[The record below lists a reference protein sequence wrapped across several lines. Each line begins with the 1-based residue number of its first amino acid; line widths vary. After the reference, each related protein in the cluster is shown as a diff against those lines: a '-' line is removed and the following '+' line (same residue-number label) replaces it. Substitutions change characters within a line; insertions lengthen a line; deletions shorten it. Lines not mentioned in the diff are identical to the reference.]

1 MTACPSASRE
11 SLHWRNELSGALV
24 PDDPSP
30 IPVAVTFSLS
40 PEALAQIADVSPRVR
55 LLDYPAAPLAPGEER
70 PAPDRERARQT
81 LAQAEVIFGSHL
93 DPLVLFDSAPNL
105 RWFQVLTAGLDEL
118 IAQGIL
124 ERDFVVTTASG
135 VGAVPI
141 AEYCIG
147 VMVMLEKGLH
157 TTMRDQVEH
166 RWEFGFRGELK
177 GKTCGIVGL
186 GAIGR
191 ELARRA
197 RAFGMRIVATRRS
210 ATPGAHD
217 PDADVLLPFTD
228 LPQLLSESDY
238 VVLCVPLTA
247 ETQGMVGA
255 AELALMKP
263 GAAIVNI
270 ARAAVVDQEALLSAL
285 REERLGG
292 AALDVHDP
300 EPLPPDSPFWDMPN
314 VIVTPHRSGAV
325 YGYLDRAAA
334 FFAANLERYVRGQP
348 LENVVERD
356 RGY

>member
-1 MTACPSASRE
+1 M
-11 SLHWRNELSGALV
+11 
-24 PDDPSP
+24 PDADSP
-30 IPVAVTFSLS
+30 IPVAVTFALS
-40 PEALAQIADVSPRVR
+40 PEALGVIADASPRVR
-55 LLDYPAAPLAPGEER
+55 LLDYPAAPLVPHEDRPGS
-70 PAPDRERARQT
+70 DQERARLA

-93 DPLVLFDSAPNL
+93 DSLALLDSAPNL

-124 ERDFVVTTASG
+124 DREFVVTTASG

-141 AEYCIG
+141 AEYCMG

-157 TTMRDQVEH
+157 ITMRDQVEH
-166 RWEFGFRGELK
+166 RWEFRFAGELQ

-197 RAFGMRIVATRRS
+197 RAFGMRVVATRWS
-210 ATPGAHD
+210 ATAGSTD
-217 PDADVLLPFTD
+217 PDADLVLPFAE
-228 LPQLLSESDY
+228 LPQLLRESDY

-247 ETQGMVGA
+247 ETQGLLGA

-263 GAAIVNI
+263 GAALVNI
-270 ARAAVVDQEALLSAL
+270 ARAAVVDQDALLSAL
-285 REERLGG
+285 REERLAG

-300 EPLPPDSPFWDMPN
+300 EPLPPDSPFWDLRN

-334 FFAANLERYVRGQP
+334 FFAANLDRYARGEP
-348 LENVVERD
+348 LENLVERE